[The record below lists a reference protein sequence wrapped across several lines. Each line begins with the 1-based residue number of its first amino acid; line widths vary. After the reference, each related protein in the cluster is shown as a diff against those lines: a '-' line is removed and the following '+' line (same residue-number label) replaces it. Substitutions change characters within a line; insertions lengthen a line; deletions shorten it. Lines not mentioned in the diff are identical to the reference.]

1 MPVCI
6 ENYDCF
12 YDPIPSLYKQ
22 LRQVK
27 NPLSKDLRTHSY
39 FIPSRGGV
47 FLLPPLALLL
57 LLYRLQLAQRR
68 KRDAFRCSANVI
80 HPCRFSCKSAKE
92 TASYIII
99 HIFPSHMWSL
109 HHQWLPSSTNVLVSR
124 WKRHQAVAFSHLAG
138 CSASR
143 YCNDHLRYAP
153 HGSIAVRLRVRL
165 REAVKF
171 AWG

>member
-99 HIFPSHMWSL
+99 HIFHLICEACIISGFQAPPMFWYPVGKGTKLWHFL
-109 HHQWLPSSTNVLVSR
+109 ISR
-124 WKRHQAVAFSHLAG
+124 DAQHPGTAMIISATHRTVA
-138 CSASR
+138 
-143 YCNDHLRYAP
+143 
-153 HGSIAVRLRVRL
+153 
-165 REAVKF
+165 
-171 AWG
+171 